1 MKGVNTKKIMS
12 LAIIGSIIVVAIMII
27 GTIWTGRSASS
38 GARKAVRNVSILYL
52 EELAGRREQ
61 VVASTL
67 NDYISDLDVAIGL
80 MTPEDLS
87 STANLQAYQLRMKQ
101 LYDLEKFAFVDETGL
116 IYTSRGTRTD
126 IDQYHFDY
134 QTLSGPE
141 ISLKNEDGDNTK
153 VVIAV
158 PTDRLPYEGHNLV
171 VCFMEIDMEHM
182 LANLSFESGSNNTT
196 FCNIYTPDG
205 YSVANMVLGGL
216 ASEDNLLSAFEA
228 ADIEN
233 DRTVEDIRK
242 DFENGHTGVVSF
254 TYNGVQETLY
264 YVPVHGTNWMLT
276 YLIRESVISQQI
288 DEISEGIIKRSL
300 VLALLTTIVLS
311 AVFSMMLVQTRKAT
325 KLAMEKET
333 SEVMQQELEER
344 IALQDELLEQE
355 KQRAR
360 LDRMITA
367 LASDYRSVYY
377 VNLDKDSATC
387 FSNDDAHDNIRKDD
401 VFVFSEGFTE
411 YANKFVSED
420 YREQF
425 LEFIKPENIRKSLK
439 ESPLIAFRYLVKK
452 DGVESYEMLRMAE
465 ARTGSA
471 RNHDSINAIG
481 VGFSDIDEEMR
492 DSLAKNQ
499 ALSDALKTAE
509 EASKAKTVFLSSMS
523 HEIRTPMNA
532 IIGLDSLALN
542 EPDISDTTKDYL
554 EKIGSSAQHL
564 LSLINDILDMSRI
577 ESGRMSLKN
586 EEFAFSKLIEQINVI
601 FSGQCQEKG
610 LEYNCHINGHLNDY
624 YIGDNTKLRQVLIN
638 ILGNA
643 VKFTPEGGSV
653 EFTVEKTGGF
663 DDRSSIQ
670 FKIKDTGIGMS
681 KEYLPKIFDAFT
693 QENAGTTN
701 KYGSSGLG
709 MAITKRIVEMM
720 NGEISVESEKN
731 VGTTFTVNVTLRDSE
746 RVLADDNDDFEVHPE
761 DMKVLVIDDDP
772 LACDQ
777 ARLVMNQ
784 AGIHSETVT
793 SGSEAIKMVKLSQA
807 RQEPYN
813 LIIVDWQMPEMDGV
827 ETAKNIRSLIGTDTA
842 VIILTAYNWDD
853 ICEEA
858 MDAGVDSFIAK
869 PLFTENLINEFKN
882 VLKKK
887 KIAAESIRKAELEG
901 RRVILA
907 EDIEVNAQIMMK
919 VLSMRKIEA
928 DHAVNGK
935 EAVELYK
942 NKPEG
947 YYDAILMDMRM
958 PEMDGLTATRN
969 IRALGRED
977 SASIPII
984 ALTANAFDEDVQ
996 LSLQAGLNAH
1006 LSKPVEPAVLF
1017 ETLEKLIK
1025 PSSGNL

>member
-80 MTPEDLS
+80 ITPEDLS
-87 STANLQAYQLRMKQ
+87 STSNLQAYQLRMKQ

-141 ISLKNEDGDNTK
+141 ISLKNEDSDNTK

-171 VCFMEIDMEHM
+171 VCFMEMDMEHM

-216 ASEDNLLSAFEA
+216 ANEDNLLSAFEA

-233 DRTVEDIRK
+233 DRTVEDVRK

-264 YVPVHGTNWMLT
+264 YVPVHRTNWMLT

-288 DEISEGIIKRSL
+288 DEISEGIIMRSL

-377 VNLDKDSATC
+377 VNLNKDSATC

-425 LEFIKPENIRKSLK
+425 LEFIKPENIRKGLK
-439 ESPLIAFRYLVKK
+439 ESHLIAFRYLVKK
-452 DGVESYEMLRMAE
+452 DGVESYEMLRMAD

-471 RNHDSINAIG
+471 RNHDSINAVG
-481 VGFSDIDEEMR
+481 VGFTDIDEEMR

-509 EASKAKTVFLSSMS
+509 EASRAKTVFLSSMS

-663 DDRSSIQ
+663 DDRSTIQ

-746 RVLADDNDDFEVHPE
+746 RVLADDNDDLEVHPE

-784 AGIHSETVT
+784 AGIHSEAVT
-793 SGSEAIKMVKLSQA
+793 SGSEAIEMVKLSQA

-827 ETAKNIRSLIGTDTA
+827 ETTKNIRSLIGADTA

-853 ICEEA
+853 IYEEA
-858 MDAGVDSFIAK
+858 KDAGVDSFIAK

-947 YYDAILMDMRM
+947 YYDAILMDVRM

-969 IRALGRED
+969 IRALGRKD

-996 LSLQAGLNAH
+996 QSLQAGLNAH

-1017 ETLEKLIK
+1017 ETLEKLI
-1025 PSSGNL
+1025 N